1 MNKENNSSANDVNEI
16 CKKAI
21 NDFYY
26 KNGRYPEQEELDLIV
41 KKINQSRRKSQR
53 AAGTDQGRGGQRAVG
68 QSQTRTGQRE
78 VKSGQARPRQGADN
92 TGKTRSGQVAA
103 GTGQTRPQQRQ
114 AQQSKGSNRT
124 NRPVQTESRR
134 PVQRPAQ
141 TESRRAGQKPIQG
154 ENRRPVQRPAQGENR
169 RPAQTGNRRSQQ
181 TQTGTGNA
189 RPKRSAAPERNA
201 KPPKEALTN
210 RSLVAICVV
219 LIVAVFMVV
228 VIAKSLS
235 GNGKKAGET
244 NKSNGTVT
252 ITQALDNTNNAKQPD
267 EAEPNDTTTDN
278 TTPEV
283 TPTPEL
289 ETIDQS
295 TLLDTNSI
303 DYLKGLSSNGSVIE
317 IIDGIT
323 YVEGQMI
330 VNKTYSLPSDYV
342 PEGHDGL
349 DLSDTEYSYEGVT
362 QEVWDAYTLMK
373 NDMAE
378 EGLSISPCSGYRSYN
393 CQVGLWQAYADRD
406 GAEAADTYSARAGYS
421 EHQSGLCM
429 DINSASDSFTSTEEG
444 KWLDKNCWKYGF
456 CIRFPEGKQEY
467 TGYKYESW
475 HVRYVGTE
483 LAEKLYNNGD
493 WLSLEEYFGLQSAYN
508 S

>member
-1 MNKENNSSANDVNEI
+1 MKEENNSSADEINEI

-21 NDFYY
+21 TDFYY

-41 KKINQSRRKSQR
+41 KKINQYRRNKQR
-53 AAGTDQGRGGQRAVG
+53 TAG
-68 QSQTRTGQRE
+68 S
-78 VKSGQARPRQGADN
+78 
-92 TGKTRSGQVAA
+92 
-103 GTGQTRPQQRQ
+103 GQTRPQQRQ

-124 NRPVQTESRR
+124 NRPAQTESRR
-134 PVQRPAQ
+134 AGQRPIQTESRRAGQRPAQ
-141 TESRRAGQKPIQG
+141 TESRRAGQRPVQTESRRAGQRPVQTESRRAGQRPIQG

-169 RPAQTGNRRSQQ
+169 RPAQTGNHRSQQ
-181 TQTGTGNA
+181 TSAGKGNS
-189 RPKRSAAPERNA
+189 RPQRSVPPKRNDQPS
-201 KPPKEALTN
+201 KEALTN
-210 RSLVAICVV
+210 RSLVAICIV

-244 NKSNGTVT
+244 NKSNGAATV
-252 ITQALDNTNNAKQPD
+252 TQALDNTNNAKQPD
-267 EAEPNDTTTDN
+267 EADPNDTIADN
-278 TTPEV
+278 TTPEA

-289 ETIDQS
+289 EYIDQS

-330 VNKTYSLPSDYV
+330 VNKTYSLPADYV

-429 DINSASDSFTSTEEG
+429 DINSASDSFTSTAEG

>member
-1 MNKENNSSANDVNEI
+1 
-16 CKKAI
+16 
-21 NDFYY
+21 
-26 KNGRYPEQEELDLIV
+26 
-41 KKINQSRRKSQR
+41 
-53 AAGTDQGRGGQRAVG
+53 
-68 QSQTRTGQRE
+68 
-78 VKSGQARPRQGADN
+78 
-92 TGKTRSGQVAA
+92 
-103 GTGQTRPQQRQ
+103 
-114 AQQSKGSNRT
+114 
-124 NRPVQTESRR
+124 
-134 PVQRPAQ
+134 
-141 TESRRAGQKPIQG
+141 
-154 ENRRPVQRPAQGENR
+154 
-169 RPAQTGNRRSQQ
+169 
-181 TQTGTGNA
+181 
-189 RPKRSAAPERNA
+189 
-201 KPPKEALTN
+201 
-210 RSLVAICVV
+210 
-219 LIVAVFMVV
+219 MVV

-244 NKSNGTVT
+244 NKSNGAATV
-252 ITQALDNTNNAKQPD
+252 TQALDNTNNAKQPD
-267 EAEPNDTTTDN
+267 EADPNDTIADDTTS
-278 TTPEV
+278 EA

-289 ETIDQS
+289 EYIDQS

-303 DYLKGLSSNGSVIE
+303 DYLKGLSSNDSVIE

-330 VNKTYSLPSDYV
+330 VNKTYSLPADYV

-429 DINSASDSFTSTEEG
+429 DINSASDSFTSTAEG